1 MNIALIH
8 YRAGLMDGVSLE
20 MERWKTVLVRLGHNV
35 HIIAG
40 NNEKGVDICIP
51 QIGFDNPIYNTIYH
65 NCFENLEDYDEN
77 SIVDYI
83 TKYSTIIHKEFIKS
97 LCSYEVIIVNNIW
110 SLGLNLPVAI
120 ALSQYAE
127 EHPEKLFIGHHHDFW
142 WEREHMK
149 CTCSEVEKLLIKY
162 CPPTGQNIKHVVIN
176 SFAKDSLLQRKSIDA
191 LIIPNVRDFSGEEY
205 LNESLREELRS
216 KHNISPGDI
225 VLLQATRITRR
236 KAIELAIDLCCEL
249 KKTAQSYIGKSLYND
264 NIFTGRILL
273 ALSGMCEDISYRR
286 RLFKKAAQMGVEF
299 LDLYTT
305 DAKNK
310 EQTFMKLYNI
320 ADIVTYPSILEGWG
334 NQLLEAI
341 LMKKPI
347 VLFEYEVFSKDIK
360 STGIEYVT
368 LGSQYELTDGLV
380 TISADTLEQAAKRVF
395 ELLFNKRLYSDIVNK
410 NFKIAS
416 QHYDLH
422 NLASMIKQLF

>member
-1 MNIALIH
+1 
-8 YRAGLMDGVSLE
+8 
-20 MERWKTVLVRLGHNV
+20 
-35 HIIAG
+35 
-40 NNEKGVDICIP
+40 
-51 QIGFDNPIYNTIYH
+51 
-65 NCFENLEDYDEN
+65 
-77 SIVDYI
+77 
-83 TKYSTIIHKEFIKS
+83 
-97 LCSYEVIIVNNIW
+97 
-110 SLGLNLPVAI
+110 
-120 ALSQYAE
+120 
-127 EHPEKLFIGHHHDFW
+127 
-142 WEREHMK
+142 
-149 CTCSEVEKLLIKY
+149 
-162 CPPTGQNIKHVVIN
+162 
-176 SFAKDSLLQRKSIDA
+176 
-191 LIIPNVRDFSGEEY
+191 
-205 LNESLREELRS
+205 
-216 KHNISPGDI
+216 
-225 VLLQATRITRR
+225 
-236 KAIELAIDLCCEL
+236 
-249 KKTAQSYIGKSLYND
+249 
-264 NIFTGRILL
+264 
-273 ALSGMCEDISYRR
+273 
-286 RLFKKAAQMGVEF
+286 MGVEF